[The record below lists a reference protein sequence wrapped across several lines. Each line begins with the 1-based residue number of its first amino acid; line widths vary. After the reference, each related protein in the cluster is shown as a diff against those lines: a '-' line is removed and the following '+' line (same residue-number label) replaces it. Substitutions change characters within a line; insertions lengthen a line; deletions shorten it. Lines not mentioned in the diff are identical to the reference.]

1 MSVVTPQ
8 NIERKSR
15 TIIFVIPLL
24 NFHTN
29 LRQLH
34 ILFTFSID
42 CQQVV
47 ERRFEYLWSLV
58 IFWFE
63 KKNKQIN
70 ILNKI

>member
-1 MSVVTPQ
+1 MSVVIPQ

-15 TIIFVIPLL
+15 TIIFFILLL

-29 LRQLH
+29 LRQLQ

-47 ERRFEYLWSLV
+47 ERRFEYLWSLG

-63 KKNKQIN
+63 KKISKLIF
-70 ILNKI
+70 